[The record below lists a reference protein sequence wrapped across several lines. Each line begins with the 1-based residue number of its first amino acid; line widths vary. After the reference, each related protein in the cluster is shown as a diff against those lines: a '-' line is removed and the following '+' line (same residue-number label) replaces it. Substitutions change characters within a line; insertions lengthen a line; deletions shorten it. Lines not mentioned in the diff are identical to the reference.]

1 MKTLGNIIWVL
12 FGGFAMAME
21 YFVSSILLM
30 VTIIGIP
37 FGIQTLKL
45 GLLALYRSAVMWWTN
60 RGVAAALNLFMNV
73 LWIFLGGFVIFLSH
87 LLGLIILYHHHR
99 NPIRK
104 PAFQTGLHIALVP
117 FGKEIVYGQSA
128 SEVSYRFSTITA

>member
-45 GLLALYRSAVMWWTN
+45 GLLALWPFGSHVVDKP
-60 RGVAAALNLFMNV
+60 GSGGCLNLFMNV

-87 LLGLIILYHHHR
+87 LFWGLLFYITIIGIPFGNQHFKL
-99 NPIRK
+99 
-104 PAFQTGLHIALVP
+104 AHIALVP
-117 FGKEIVYGQSA
+117 FGKEIV
-128 SEVSYRFSTITA
+128 